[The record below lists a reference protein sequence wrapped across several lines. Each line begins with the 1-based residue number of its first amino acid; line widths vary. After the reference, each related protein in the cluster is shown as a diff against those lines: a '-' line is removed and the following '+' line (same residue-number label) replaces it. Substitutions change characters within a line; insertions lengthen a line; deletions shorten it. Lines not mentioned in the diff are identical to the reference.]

1 MLKDCLPNVPE
12 NLDFYFSYSNSVLI
26 KTAPILD
33 ISAGL
38 SELKNVKTI
47 HILALENE
55 VKELL
60 WELHQ
65 DYSGIQKS
73 RLLISLRIMLKCLIS
88 F

>member
-1 MLKDCLPNVPE
+1 LPNVPE

-47 HILALENE
+47 HILALE
-55 VKELL
+55 
-60 WELHQ
+60 
-65 DYSGIQKS
+65 KS
-73 RLLISLRIMLKCLIS
+73 KRVVMGTTPRL
-88 F
+88 FW